1 MLQLGRIQF
10 FRIWYHRD
18 MYIDERK
25 YISSSWLICGLLLGI
40 AGLALGTFFD
50 LKIDQ
55 LLYQPDA
62 SWAKYLAAFGP
73 VPAFW
78 GIGAAGCLLIDVLR
92 DRSIWWLGWG
102 VGFVMLLAGP
112 VYMIDSLMT
121 EIDMNWL
128 AAWITGLLVSVL
140 PSVLY
145 AVLMRNTSEQDKI
158 QCIIIL
164 LIVCVGSML
173 AVQVLKRI
181 WYRPRFFLLENNPD
195 IPFTRWYQP
204 DRDVINQFAA
214 LYAQDHD
221 YFRSFPSGHTQSIT
235 CLFLWALI
243 PVYTQKGSVNFTM
256 ALSSVVVLV
265 VAISRIFLGVHYLS
279 DVSMAFLITFTL
291 FAICV
296 WGFGLSWRGIQ
307 KKFGDE
313 DEDDYDE
320 YEDEFEEEPVEEP
333 KPSRRRRRKKDYDDE
348 DEDDE

>member
-1 MLQLGRIQF
+1 
-10 FRIWYHRD
+10 
-18 MYIDERK
+18 MYTDERR
-25 YISSSWLICGLLLGI
+25 YISSSWLIGGLLIGI

-78 GIGAAGCLLIDVLR
+78 GIGAAGCLLIDVMR
-92 DRSIWWLGWG
+92 DRSLWWAGWAA
-102 VGFVMLLAGP
+102 GFVMLLAGP
-112 VYMIDSLMT
+112 IYMIDSLMT
-121 EIDMNWL
+121 EIEMSWPI
-128 AAWITGLLVSVL
+128 AWIVGLLVSVL

-145 AVLMRNTSEQDKI
+145 AVLMRNASDHDKI

-173 AVQVLKRI
+173 VIQVVKRI
-181 WYRPRFFLLENNPD
+181 WCRPRYFVIANNPD
-195 IPFTRWYQP
+195 IPFAPWYDP
-204 DRDVINQFAA
+204 DRNVIQQFAT

-243 PVYTQKGSVNFTM
+243 PVYTQKGSVNLTM
-256 ALSSVVVLV
+256 ALSALVVLA

-279 DVSMAFLITFTL
+279 DVSAAFLVTYLL

-296 WGFGLSWRGIQ
+296 WSFGLTWRGIA
-307 KKFGDE
+307 KKYGD
-313 DEDDYDE
+313 DDYDE
-320 YEDEFEEEPVEEP
+320 YEDEFEEEEDEP
-333 KPSRRRRRKKDYDDE
+333 KPRKSRRRRVKDYDEYE
-348 DEDDE
+348 DEE